1 MVLNGLLRGSERY
14 SFLNSRPVVRTVD
27 WHGLQISVEFDK
39 GQTKKGIGAYG
50 EVWENTYKYPYG
62 EIPDS
67 RTLAD
72 GEGVDVYLG
81 DDKKAEF
88 VYVVHQL
95 KRNGKFDEDKVM
107 LDFPDEKSAIKAYKQ
122 HGPKW
127 GFRAGNLDTMTV
139 ENFLNG
145 YLASNRR
152 L

>member
-1 MVLNGLLRGSERY
+1 MTLNGLDRGQRKFS
-14 SFLNSRPVVRTVD
+14 NSRPVVRTVD

-62 EIPDS
+62 EIVDS
-67 RTLAD
+67 KTLAD
-72 GEGVDVYLG
+72 GDAVDVYLG

-95 KRNGKFDEDKVM
+95 TRAKKYDEPKCL
-107 LDFPDEKSAIKAYKQ
+107 LDFPNEKSAIEAYKH

-127 GFRAGNLDTMTV
+127 GFGGCDVMTIAEFMNGFLAGNRK
-139 ENFLNG
+139 F
-145 YLASNRR
+145 
-152 L
+152 